1 MQRIVAPCGL
11 ICSECEAYR
20 ATQANDADAIAAVA
34 VEWSQR
40 YGTAFSPDDIWCD
53 ACTSASERTARHTRE
68 CPVRPCALRRGV
80 ATCAEC
86 SDYRCEQLTRV
97 HRLVP
102 QAQETL
108 DAIRRG
114 ESAP

>member
-1 MQRIVAPCGL
+1 MQKGVAHCGL

-20 ATQANDADAIAAVA
+20 ATQANDANGMAALA

-40 YGTAFSPDDIWCD
+40 YGITFSPDDLWCNG
-53 ACTSASERTARHTRE
+53 CTTASGRRARATDE
-68 CPVRPCALRRGV
+68 CPIRPCARGRGL

-86 SDYRCEQLTRV
+86 GDYRCEQLIRV

-102 QAQETL
+102 QAQENL
-108 DAIRRG
+108 EAIRRG
-114 ESAP
+114 SR